1 MRRERGVTLTS
12 LTIYVIVATIL
23 LGTLSF
29 ININFMSELGELT
42 KRSKMTI
49 EMMKFYSFFINDV
62 KSADRVL
69 EFSDNYIRFDNG
81 VQYVIKYRANQNKKD
96 NQEYNIYEVY
106 RGDVLITDE
115 LSGVFFDYDAEE
127 EFIKVRLY
135 AEENEIV
142 KSEEQYFKVGRGY

>member
-69 EFSDNYIRFDNG
+69 EFSDNYIRLDNG
-81 VQYVIKYRANQNKKD
+81 VQYVIKYRANQDKED
-96 NQEYNIYEVY
+96 NQEYDIYEVY